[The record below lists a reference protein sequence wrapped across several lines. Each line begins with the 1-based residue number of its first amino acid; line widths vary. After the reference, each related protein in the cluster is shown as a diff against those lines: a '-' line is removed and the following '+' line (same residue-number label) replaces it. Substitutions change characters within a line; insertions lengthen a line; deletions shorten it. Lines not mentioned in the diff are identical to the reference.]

1 MALMTTEAR
10 KAELANASQ
19 AERDARARM
28 ALFPTS
34 KGGHFSDGAGG
45 SRSEVIFVAPDRWV
59 PVVRLGG
66 KVRTQLDSGG

>member
-1 MALMTTEAR
+1 MEIMTTPKRRE
-10 KAELANASQ
+10 ELAKATQ

-28 ALFPTS
+28 ALFPLA
-34 KGGHFSDGAGG
+34 KGGHFGDGQGG

-66 KVRTQLDSGG
+66 KVGFLIDRS